1 LVFAI
6 LFLPLGVMGLIE
18 SRSRRKRL
26 RSRPEPA
33 GQDHLLRETAPIG
46 PASASAKGEL
56 LRCEDIRLAFR
67 GVKALDGVTIDVR
80 EGEILGIVGPN
91 GSGKSTLV
99 NVISGFYR
107 PDSGRIMMDNRDLA
121 SLAAH
126 HIARAG
132 VARTYQIPRPFAHLS
147 VQENVA
153 LPAMFGHASLAK
165 TSAAHEAYA
174 QISFV
179 GLQGRELALPTE
191 INLHQRKFLEMARAL
206 AARPKLILLDEV
218 LAGLTAPEIEGA
230 ISLIRQIRANGTT
243 IVFIEHNM
251 QAVLALADRLV
262 VLNYGRVIATGRPRD
277 VVRQPEVM
285 TAYLGMSH
293 A

>member
-1 LVFAI
+1 
-6 LFLPLGVMGLIE
+6 LPPV
-18 SRSRRKRL
+18 S
-26 RSRPEPA
+26 
-33 GQDHLLRETAPIG
+33 IG
-46 PASASAKGEL
+46 AEV

-67 GVKALDGVTIDVR
+67 GVKALHGVTIDVR

-107 PDSGRIMMDNRDLA
+107 PDSGRIVMGHRDFA
-121 SLAAH
+121 KTPAH
-126 HIARAG
+126 VIARAG
-132 VARTYQIPRPFAHLS
+132 IARTYQIPRPVAHLS

-153 LPAMFGHASLAK
+153 LPAIFGHASLPSI
-165 TSAAHEAYA
+165 SAAQEALA
-174 QISFV
+174 QLSFV
-179 GLQGRELALPTE
+179 GLGGRELALPTE
-191 INLHQRKFLEMARAL
+191 INLHQRKFLELARAL
-206 AARPKLILLDEV
+206 VARPKLILLDEV

-230 ISLIRQIRANGTT
+230 IALIRQIRARGTT

-262 VLNYGRVIATGRPRD
+262 VLNYGQVIASGQPRD
-277 VVRQPEVM
+277 VVKRPEVM
-285 TAYLGMSH
+285 TAYLGTSD